1 MFHAGAHEKGGSLM
15 PRALKPTNDYDQM
28 RPIEAFRSQVDV
40 YWINRLGGAG
50 NVCVLPDGCIDLV
63 FRGGADGGRLFASAL
78 IERPL
83 PISTTAAWFVGVR
96 FRPAMAR
103 AMLDIDPI
111 DCRDHDVPA
120 QLIDTGLRALEERLM
135 DCASADEAF
144 AVLQRAVDARLA
156 QRDGA
161 GAPRRVQEAVALLA
175 RGGEVHRVA
184 RAIGTS
190 ERSLHRALVRWSGL
204 APKPLARILRMQR
217 CLAALCAGR
226 MPLATLA
233 LSLGYADQAHMAREL
248 KTLAGVTPRE
258 IRPREAVRN
267 LQDAA

>member
-1 MFHAGAHEKGGSLM
+1 M
-15 PRALKPTNDYDQM
+15 PSALKPTNDYRQM
-28 RPIEAFRSQVDV
+28 RPIEPFRSRVDV
-40 YWINRLGGAG
+40 YWINRPGDGAG
-50 NVCVLPDGCIDLV
+50 VCVLPDGCIDLV

-83 PISTTAAWFVGVR
+83 PTTTTSAWFVGVR

-103 AMLDIDPI
+103 AMLDLDPI
-111 DCRDHDVPA
+111 ECRDRDLPA
-120 QLIDTGLRALEERLM
+120 PLIDAGLGALEQRLM
-135 DCASADEAF
+135 ACASADEAF
-144 AVLQRAVDARLA
+144 AILQHAVDARLA
-156 QRDGA
+156 QREGA
-161 GAPRRVQEAVALLA
+161 GAPPRVQEAVALLA
-175 RGGEVHRVA
+175 RDGEVHRVA
-184 RAIGTS
+184 RAIGIS
-190 ERSLHRALVRWSGL
+190 ERSLHRELVRWSGL

-217 CLAALCAGR
+217 CLAALRAGR

-233 LSLGYADQAHMAREL
+233 LSLGYADQAHMTREL